1 MTPAGVDRL
10 APQAFVSLVVP
21 FYDEQDVID
30 LSIPA
35 LVQQMERTAHAFEI
49 VCIDDGSTDG
59 TLSRLYR
66 YADADERVKVVS
78 LSRNFGKEAALAAGL
93 GIAQGDA
100 VLILDAD
107 LQHPPELI
115 PKMLELWHSGYDVV
129 NGVKEQRAR
138 ESLVYRMLAGL
149 FNRLMGGAADADFRG
164 ASDYKLLDRQ
174 VADVIREL
182 PETRRFFRGLVA
194 WSGFRTVRV
203 PFTVG
208 PRAAGKTKWSVFG
221 LVRYSVRNLL
231 AFSEMPLRAIAAV
244 GFGTLVFSALL
255 ALWQVL
261 RFVTGN
267 TLSGFTTV
275 ILLQLFLDGLL
286 LSGVGIVAIYL
297 AEMYAEVKQ
306 RPLFV
311 IRKPRASE
319 EEIALVA
326 APPSSTEQRR
336 TAEREHTVLPLT
348 RETRSRS

>member
-1 MTPAGVDRL
+1 MSPENSVTRSG
-10 APQAFVSLVVP
+10 FVSLVVP
-21 FYDEQDVID
+21 FFDEQDVID
-30 LSIPA
+30 ILMPA
-35 LVQQMERTAHAFEI
+35 LVEQMGPSQHAFEI

-66 YADADERVKVVS
+66 HAEADPRVKVVS

-93 GIAQGDA
+93 EVARGDA
-100 VLILDAD
+100 VLFLDAD

-138 ESLVYRMLAGL
+138 EALSYRLLAGL
-149 FNRLMGGAADADFRG
+149 FNRMMGEAAAVDFRG

-174 VADVIREL
+174 VANVIREL

-194 WSGFRTVRV
+194 WSGFRTVQV
-203 PFTVG
+203 PFKVNQ
-208 PRAAGKTKWSVFG
+208 RAAGKTKWSALG
-221 LVRYSVRNLL
+221 LLRYSVRNLL

-244 GFGTLVFSALL
+244 GFGTLIFSALL
-255 ALWQVL
+255 ALWQVF

-286 LSGVGIVAIYL
+286 LSGVGIVAVYL
-297 AEMYAEVKQ
+297 AEMYAEIKQ

-311 IRKPRASE
+311 IRRPRA
-319 EEIALVA
+319 
-326 APPSSTEQRR
+326 
-336 TAEREHTVLPLT
+336 AENELAVSPDKHQT
-348 RETRSRS
+348 

>member
-1 MTPAGVDRL
+1 MTATRD
-10 APQAFVSLVVP
+10 ASQAVLVSVVVP
-21 FYDEQDVID
+21 FYDEQDVVD
-30 LSIPA
+30 LLMNA
-35 LVQQMERTAHAFEI
+35 LIEQLSSTGYAFEI
-49 VCIDDGSTDG
+49 VCVDDGSNDG

-66 YADADERVKVVS
+66 YADGADTIRVVA
-78 LSRNFGKEAALAAGL
+78 LSRNFGKEAAMAAGL
-93 GIAQGDA
+93 HVADGDA
-100 VLILDAD
+100 ILFLDAD

-115 PKMLELWHSGYDVV
+115 PKMLELWQSGYDVV

-138 ESLVYRMLAGL
+138 EPLLYRMFAHL
-149 FNRLMGGAADADFRG
+149 FNQLMGGASEADFRG

-174 VADVIREL
+174 VAEVLREL

-194 WSGFRTVRV
+194 WSGFRTVAL
-203 PFTVG
+203 PFSVND
-208 PRAAGKTKWSVFG
+208 RAAGRTKWTTLS
-221 LVRYSVRNLL
+221 LLRYSIRNLL

-244 GFGTLVFSALL
+244 GFGTLIFSASL

-286 LSGVGIVAIYL
+286 LSGVGIVAVYL

-311 IRKPRASE
+311 IRKPRDAEKNIAE
-319 EEIALVA
+319 E
-326 APPSSTEQRR
+326 PTESDD
-336 TAEREHTVLPLT
+336 E
-348 RETRSRS
+348 SRCE